1 MNKLLEQI
9 IREAIKDFLSRNF
22 TLQNLKALRDV
33 IRGKLK
39 ELTGSTETKLDDWVV
54 IALDYILTDDAL
66 VKIYD
71 FVLDTF
77 ASLSLCKANPYNY
90 TVLAQ
95 RILSDDEEGMK
106 CGAAVSVSAL
116 LMIIEIL
123 VPELINWYKTQAN
136 TQTNAQ

>member
-1 MNKLLEQI
+1 MTKLLERI

-39 ELTGSTETKLDDWVV
+39 ELTDSTETKLDDWAV

-66 VKIYD
+66 AKIYE

-77 ASLSLCKANPYNY
+77 NSLCLCKANPYNY
-90 TVLAQ
+90 AILAQ
-95 RILSDDEEGMK
+95 RLLQDDEEGTK
-106 CGAAVSVSAL
+106 CGASVSVSAL

-123 VPELINWYKTQAN
+123 VPELINWYKAQAN